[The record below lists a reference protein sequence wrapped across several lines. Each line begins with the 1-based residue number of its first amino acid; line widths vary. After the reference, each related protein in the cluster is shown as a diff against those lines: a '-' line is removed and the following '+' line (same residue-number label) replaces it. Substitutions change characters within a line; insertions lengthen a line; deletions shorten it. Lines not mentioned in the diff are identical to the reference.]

1 MLIMPKIPNSKEKKV
16 EKKDDFSVFAAALKK
31 HGDIDLSWAESGSK
45 ALDMASGRA
54 FDLMVTDEEL
64 GDMTGLELTLKL
76 LSVNPMINSAS
87 VSSLSTEDFHEA
99 SEGLGL
105 MMQLSSPPSRDEA
118 GELLERLRKITGL

>member
-1 MLIMPKIPNSKEKKV
+1 MPSILIV
-16 EKKDDFSVFAAALKK
+16 TEKKDDFSVFAAALKK

>member
-1 MLIMPKIPNSKEKKV
+1 MPSILLV
-16 EKKDDFSVFAAALKK
+16 TTKKDDFSVFAAVLKE
-31 HGDIDLSWAESGSK
+31 HDDIDLSWAESGSK

-64 GDMTGLELTLKL
+64 EDMTGLELTLKL

-87 VSSLSTEDFHEA
+87 VSSLSTRDFHEA

-105 MMQLSSPPSRDEA
+105 IMQLPSPPGRDKAE
-118 GELLERLRKITGL
+118 ELIERLRKIMGL